1 LPVSFI
7 SCASE
12 HVDNLGAYSIP
23 SETGL
28 LIPSVIASLVCVSV
42 TPVIYVSARADGTMG
57 NAAGS
62 KLGYDL

>member
-1 LPVSFI
+1 
-7 SCASE
+7 
-12 HVDNLGAYSIP
+12 
-23 SETGL
+23 L
-28 LIPSVIASLVCVSV
+28 LISVTFSTPTPVIASLVCVSV